1 MSVYHLLVYIAVAY
15 YFFIYTIHF
24 LHLALGYRS
33 ALRWNKMGYL
43 EEAHRLTRST
53 LVPPVTLV
61 GDLDTVQGDAVHW
74 IDHLLSQR
82 FPQLEVIIAAR
93 PGDDRLEAI
102 VEAYYL
108 RRLDRVI
115 RSYLPSPEPLEVYQS
130 GDRRLLLVVV
140 ESDRSSTLNL
150 ALNLARY
157 PLFAILDGEPRLEE
171 EALLCLVKPFMEG
184 GVETAAAMGM
194 ELPAEMEE
202 DHLLPPGR
210 MARFSFM
217 ESLRMQLGYLAGAP
231 SLGGPPVV
239 SGALVMYRKDDL
251 LAAGGFR
258 AEQTFQGAEMDM
270 TMRLHRLMRDGK
282 KPYRFVLLPQVTL
295 RRPFPRS
302 WREHFLG
309 YSRLRRAVIEAMWSG
324 RDMLFRPRYGYLGM
338 VQLPAFWLL
347 VNLMPVLGLLSYVT
361 AVAFFALGKVGWP
374 PFVAFLALSSLYPGM
389 VGAGSVFVARREL
402 DILRGQGILLY
413 AYAFLTQLWFR
424 QASALTAFLR
434 YGV

>member
-1 MSVYHLLVYIAVAY
+1 VSVYHLLVYVAVAY
-15 YFFIYTIHF
+15 YFFIYSIHL

-61 GDLDTVQGDAVHW
+61 GDLGAVEGDAVQW
-74 IDHLLSQR
+74 IDHLLGQR
-82 FPQLEVIIAAR
+82 FPQLELIIAAH
-93 PGDDRLEAI
+93 GEDERLEAI

-108 RRLDRVI
+108 RRLDRVF
-115 RSYLPSPEPLEVYQS
+115 RRFTPSPEPREIYQS
-130 GDRRLLLVVV
+130 GDRRLLLVVA
-140 ESDRSSTLNL
+140 EGDGSSFLNL

-157 PLFAILDGEPRLEE
+157 PLFAVLDGEPYLEE
-171 EALLCLVKPFMEG
+171 DALLCLVKPFMEG
-184 GVETAAAMGM
+184 GVETVAAMGV

-231 SLGGPPVV
+231 SLGGPPVM
-239 SGALVMYRKDDL
+239 SGSLVMYRRDDL
-251 LAAGGFR
+251 LKAGGFR
-258 AEQTFQGAEMDM
+258 EGSAPLEAEMDM
-270 TMRLHRLMRDGK
+270 AVRLHRLMRAEK
-282 KPYRFVLLPQVTL
+282 KPYRFALLPQVTL

-302 WREHFLG
+302 WREHFRG
-309 YSRLRRAVIEAMWSG
+309 YSRLRRGVVEAMWSG
-324 RDMLFRPRYGYLGM
+324 RDMLFRPGYGYLGM

-347 VNLMPVLGLLSYVT
+347 VNLTPVLGLSCYV
-361 AVAFFALGKVGWP
+361 AAAAFFALGRVGWP
-374 PFVAFLALSSLYPGM
+374 PFVAFLAVSSLYPGL
-389 VGAGSVFVARREL
+389 VGAGAVFTARREL
-402 DILRGQGILLY
+402 GILRGQGILLY
-413 AYAFLTQLWFR
+413 AYALLTQLWFR
-424 QASALTAFLR
+424 QASAVTAFLR